1 MEEFNTLKVKM
12 PRQSVRRHHKHI
24 TINTVSTVGSIWS
37 KAIPKVRVPDSN
49 RTMFQDNTPTIVY
62 YNSSM
67 RLLFGF
73 L

>member
-1 MEEFNTLKVKM
+1 MEEFHTLEMNM
-12 PRQSVRRHHKHI
+12 PSQRVRRHPKHI
-24 TINTVSTVGSIWS
+24 TANIASTVGSIWS
-37 KAIPKVRVPDSN
+37 KAMPKVKVPDCN

-67 RLLFGF
+67 RLLFGI